1 MRLNFSASDEGRI
14 REGIRRIGQVVA
26 EQMDLYGTLTGEM
39 QAITPEEV
47 EAAQEAD
54 TPEEGARVV
63 ELRRRRSGRR
73 SAGGA

>member
-39 QAITPEEV
+39 QVITPEEI
-47 EAAQEAD
+47 EAAAGAD
-54 TPEEGARVV
+54 DIEEGARVV
-63 ELRRRRSGRR
+63 ELRRRRTQRR